1 MMAVT
6 LEIIEGPG
14 AGRTVIVSGPVVVG
28 RDPTVEVT
36 LDDERISR
44 RHVRLSPSGQ
54 AAVTVEDLGSSN
66 GTFVNNNPV
75 TGSATV
81 RSGDEL
87 LIGVSVLT
95 IRTGTATGGVPQ
107 PSQVRPIPAGL
118 AVPEQRPSFVDP
130 VGSGVS
136 PTGVPELDPLVDA
149 RTKVQAKY
157 APIAVFA
164 LVVLVLLVFLAT
176 R

>member
-1 MMAVT
+1 MAVM

-14 AGRTVIVSGPVVVG
+14 AGRTITLSAPVILG
-28 RDPTVEVT
+28 RDPTVDET

-44 RHVRLSPSGQ
+44 RHARLTPAGPT
-54 AAVTVEDLGSSN
+54 AVTVEDLGSSN
-66 GTFVNNNPV
+66 GTFVNSNPV
-75 TGSATV
+75 TGAATMHV
-81 RSGDEL
+81 GDEL
-87 LIGVSVLT
+87 LVGVSVLT
-95 IRTGTATGGVPQ
+95 IRTGTASGGVPQ

-118 AVPEQRPSFVDP
+118 AIAEQRPSFVDP
-130 VGSGVS
+130 VGSAS
-136 PTGVPELDPLVDA
+136 STTGVPELDPLVDA